1 VTEVPD
7 LGQLHARL
15 AKLGVDQAVV
25 VGLGPNGQHQVH
37 RAFTVTNVQRMGD
50 WWVDTVRVD
59 DPSQR
64 AAATGPGAGSGPT
77 A

>member
-1 VTEVPD
+1 
-7 LGQLHARL
+7 
-15 AKLGVDQAVV
+15 
-25 VGLGPNGQHQVH
+25 
-37 RAFTVTNVQRMGD
+37 MGD